1 MGDLADE
8 FHRAVDANARQVEL
22 EAWLDAFR
30 VTRSDFLRPV
40 PNEYRDLLR
49 QYVELA
55 QRRRPLSKAWLIPA
69 PPFADNPLFAHAR
82 GVVQPRRAEPTIS
95 DSKRFTLRG
104 RVRDLA
110 VMRENHRM
118 EIAEAFEESRL
129 ETTAI
134 WQDIGAREVP
144 YVLVREVAGDGLN
157 KYDGEI
163 ATILADCTYMQGYL
177 DFSNLKHTLLV
188 NLTAG
193 E

>member
-69 PPFADNPLFAHAR
+69 PPFADNLLFAHAR

-129 ETTAI
+129 ETIAI